1 MLEKSLVPKTTKREK
16 YALNIVQRLENFVKN
31 VESDNK
37 EASLLYDQIS
47 KLEQMVHSKDVDKFL
62 MKKLNDYD
70 WGKSLLK
77 QQDMIDQRTLSARQ
91 EVGDKNMRI
100 R

>member
-1 MLEKSLVPKTTKREK
+1 
-16 YALNIVQRLENFVKN
+16 
-31 VESDNK
+31 
-37 EASLLYDQIS
+37 
-47 KLEQMVHSKDVDKFL
+47 MVHSKDVDKFL